1 MPTAGRSCGP
11 VGRWPLLTPPFPC
24 SPLPIAQTADY
35 ARGEGVPTDKGLGV
49 AFPYCVRA
57 SKGKAFVQGTRGDF
71 GEARSV
77 LVQLPAVR
85 AKTAHAGHGDKLLP
99 LAYSLQ
105 GYG

>member
-1 MPTAGRSCGP
+1 MRPQDD
-11 VGRWPLLTPPFPC
+11 LL
-24 SPLPIAQTADY
+24 LQIHEDDAQTADY

-49 AFPYCVRA
+49 ALPCCGRA

-71 GEARSV
+71 EEARSV

-85 AKTAHAGHGDKLLP
+85 ARTAHAGHGDKLLP
-99 LAYSLQ
+99 LASSLQ

>member
-1 MPTAGRSCGP
+1 MRPQDD
-11 VGRWPLLTPPFPC
+11 LL
-24 SPLPIAQTADY
+24 LQIHEDDAQTADY

-49 AFPYCVRA
+49 AFPCCARA

-71 GEARSV
+71 EEARSV

-85 AKTAHAGHGDKLLP
+85 ARTAHAGHGDKLLP
-99 LAYSLQ
+99 LASSLQ